1 MRFPFGCAGLS
12 AIMARFRKK
21 YSPCLAL
28 RIKRHSIPQ
37 PRKKDQNEGAM
48 RDRFSEDL
56 IGLLPNLRRFA
67 LFLCRRSDLADDL
80 VQITA
85 ERALAARD
93 RFDPTTRM
101 DAWLFRILRNA
112 WIDHARRTTTQG
124 QTVDV
129 HDMPEALSVDGVAQ
143 TEAILMLRQT
153 EAAMATLPD
162 DQREVML
169 LVCIDDLSYREAAE
183 VIGVP
188 IGTVMSR
195 LARARLALAEKLGI
209 K

>member
-1 MRFPFGCAGLS
+1 M
-12 AIMARFRKK
+12 
-21 YSPCLAL
+21 
-28 RIKRHSIPQ
+28 Q
-37 PRKKDQNEGAM
+37 
-48 RDRFSEDL
+48 DRFSEEL
-56 IGLLPNLRRFA
+56 IRLLPNLRRFA
-67 LFLCRRSDLADDL
+67 VFLCRRSDLADDL

-143 TEAILMLRQT
+143 TEAILMLRKT

-162 DQREVML
+162 DQREVMM
-169 LVCIDDLSYREAAE
+169 LVCVDDLSYREAAE